1 MFISTY
7 YIMSKLAFISGITG
21 QDGSYLAELLLE
33 KGYKVYGIIRR
44 TSFLYNNSRM
54 KNIESRVTLEYG
66 DLTDGASLSNYF
78 NRIIINNPGFDVF
91 EVYNLAAQSHVQISF
106 EIPEYTSLV
115 DGIGT
120 LKMLEAIRTFSI
132 ENMKKTRFYQAG
144 TSEMFGKVLETP
156 QSETTPFNPQ
166 SPYAC
171 AKVYSHFLVKN
182 YRDGY
187 KMFACNGILFNHESP
202 RRGANFVTMKIVNG
216 IKRLLEQEKELDKIA
231 IMKSSGTHE
240 SVNGGKNSDIEFNKM
255 EEDLNY
261 VLTLGNIDSQR
272 DWGHAKDYVRGMW
285 MMLQQNTPDD
295 YVLATGYTCSVRQ
308 FIERC
313 FEKFNKTIIW
323 EGKGINEVGKDKQS
337 GRTMIKISKKYFRPC
352 EVDLLLGCPHK
363 AEQKL
368 GWKREY
374 DLDKLIDDMFENS

>member
-1 MFISTY
+1 
-7 YIMSKLAFISGITG
+7 MSEKLAFISGITG

-33 KGYKVYGIIRR
+33 KGYKVYGILRR
-44 TSFLYNNSRM
+44 TSFLYNNTRL
-54 KNIESRVTLEYG
+54 KHIEDKINFEYG
-66 DLTDGASLSNYF
+66 DLTDGQALSNF
-78 NRIIINNPGFDVF
+78 FQRIITNNPKFTIF

-120 LKMLEAIRTFSI
+120 LKMLESIRTFSK
-132 ENMKKTRFYQAG
+132 ENLQKTRFYQAG
-144 TSEMFGKVLETP
+144 TSEMFGRVLETP
-156 QSETTPFNPQ
+156 QCETTPFNPQ

-182 YRDGY
+182 YREGY
-187 KMFACNGILFNHESP
+187 NMFACNGILFNHESP
-202 RRGANFVTMKIVNG
+202 RRGANFVTMKTVNG
-216 IKRLLEQEKELDKIA
+216 IKKLIEQETKLDEIR
-231 IMKSSGTHE
+231 IMKTSGKHE
-240 SVNGGKNSDIEFNKM
+240 SEQNGKNNDLDFTQM
-255 EEDLNY
+255 EKKLDY

-285 MMLQQNTPDD
+285 LMLQQDDPDD

-308 FIERC
+308 FIERS
-313 FEKFNKTIIW
+313 FAKFGKTILW
-323 EGKGINEVGKDKQS
+323 EGTGVDEVGKDSKT
-337 GRTMIKISKKYFRPC
+337 GRVFIKISEKYFRPC

-363 AEQKL
+363 AEETL
-368 GWKREY
+368 GWTRDY

>member
-1 MFISTY
+1 MPE
-7 YIMSKLAFISGITG
+7 KLAFISGITG

-33 KGYKVYGIIRR
+33 KGYKVFGIIRR
-44 TSFLYNNSRM
+44 TSFLYNNNRM
-54 KNIESRVTLEYG
+54 KDIERKLHLEYG
-66 DLTDGASLSNYF
+66 DLTDGAALSNYF
-78 NRIIINNPGFDVF
+78 NRIVSDNPNFTRF
-91 EVYNLAAQSHVQISF
+91 EVYNLAAQSHVLISF

-120 LKMLEAIRTFSI
+120 LKMLEAVRMLSE
-132 ENMKKTRFYQAG
+132 ENRKKTRFYQAG

-156 QSETTPFNPQ
+156 QCETTPFNPQ

-182 YRDGY
+182 YREGY
-187 KMFACNGILFNHESP
+187 NMFTCNGILFNHESP

-216 IKRLLEQEKELDKIA
+216 IKRLIDQEKEFDKIEA
-231 IMKSSGTHE
+231 MKKSGLHE
-240 SVNGGKNSDIEFNKM
+240 SVRCGKNSDIEFQQM
-255 EEDLNY
+255 EEKLNY

-285 MMLQQNTPDD
+285 MMLQQDKPDD

-308 FIERC
+308 FIEKC
-313 FEKFNKTIIW
+313 FNKFGKTIKW
-323 EGKGINEVGKDKQS
+323 EGTGIKEVGKDSKT
-337 GRTMIKISKKYFRPC
+337 GRIMIKISKNYFRPC

-363 AEQKL
+363 AETTL
-368 GWKREY
+368 GWTREY
-374 DLDKLIDDMFENS
+374 DLNKLIDDMFENS